1 MSSLRCHHGYGDVW
15 FAAIV
20 TTCQT
25 NLQFLKANL
34 SAHEYPF
41 SGVQHIV
48 IVNVTIVCCLDS
60 LLAGWDS
67 SFSAGFSLASSAA
80 LPTPQC
86 ALAGSCSNKAS
97 VFHPSPPC
105 TGSAIK
111 MLLDLSCCYAISG
124 LFFSLC
130 VCRTCSPYSLLP
142 QRSPPLASPP
152 ICAPH
157 SSHPTSPPLQLA
169 TRPTRLKL
177 TAANGGLTI
186 DF

>member
-41 SGVQHIV
+41 SCVQHIV

-67 SFSAGFSLASSAA
+67 SFSAGFSLVSSAA

-111 MLLDLSCCYAISG
+111 MLLDLGCCYAISG

-130 VCRTCSPYSLLP
+130 VSYLLSLFPAPPALP
-142 QRSPPLASPP
+142 SLSL
-152 ICAPH
+152 
-157 SSHPTSPPLQLA
+157 SSNLCPTQLTSHVTTTSAGHPT
-169 TRPTRLKL
+169 
-177 TAANGGLTI
+177 
-186 DF
+186 D